1 MLIEPKHKKGIT
13 RGPNGSQ
20 MEVSFD
26 TDYGLQWFR
35 AEASAL
41 SYEKRRHLYNKI
53 SRWEYMAKNGPQGWA
68 HAQGEAARELSRR
81 PLTGHMRE
89 LLIEI
94 KGIAWVE
101 ETDYA
106 HLRKKQKE
114 ERERL
119 ERKQKNDAYNA
130 KLDSALDDLL
140 KE

>member
-1 MLIEPKHKKGIT
+1 
-13 RGPNGSQ
+13 

-26 TDYGLQWFR
+26 TEYGLKWFR

-41 SYEKRRHLYNKI
+41 SFEKRRQLYNKI

-94 KGIAWVE
+94 RGMKWVE
-101 ETDYA
+101 ATDLNHINTVRY
-106 HLRKKQKE
+106 E
-114 ERERL
+114 EAVRQEEL
-119 ERKQKNDAYNA
+119 EKTKAYNA

>member
-1 MLIEPKHKKGIT
+1 
-13 RGPNGSQ
+13 

-26 TDYGLQWFR
+26 TEYGLKWFR

-41 SYEKRRHLYNKI
+41 SFEKRRQLYNKI
-53 SRWEYMAKNGPQGWA
+53 SRWEYMAKRGPQGWA
-68 HAQGEAARELSRR
+68 HAQTEAARELNRR

-94 KGIAWVE
+94 RGMKWVE
-101 ETDYA
+101 ATDLNHINTVRY
-106 HLRKKQKE
+106 E
-114 ERERL
+114 EAVRQEEL
-119 ERKQKNDAYNA
+119 EKTKAYNA